1 MFSIVKLDSFLVIVN
16 EENFSY
22 IFQYL
27 TRFNDRL
34 WGGGGVL
41 KGKIIQNVTLVGL
54 LLDFMYRRI
63 LCTLYGAVDFLNVL
77 KKYIMYL

>member
-22 IFQYL
+22 ILPGTIVQYH

-34 WGGGGVL
+34 WGGGGGVL
-41 KGKIIQNVTLVGL
+41 KGKIIQNVTLEGL
-54 LLDFMYRRI
+54 LIDL
-63 LCTLYGAVDFLNVL
+63 L
-77 KKYIMYL
+77 KLKIT

>member
-22 IFQYL
+22 IFPRTIVQYL

-34 WGGGGVL
+34 IGGGGDI
-41 KGKIIQNVTLVGL
+41 KGQNNAKCNSRGVA
-54 LLDFMYRRI
+54 DRFAKRI
-63 LCTLYGAVDFLNVL
+63 LEL
-77 KKYIMYL
+77 KTH